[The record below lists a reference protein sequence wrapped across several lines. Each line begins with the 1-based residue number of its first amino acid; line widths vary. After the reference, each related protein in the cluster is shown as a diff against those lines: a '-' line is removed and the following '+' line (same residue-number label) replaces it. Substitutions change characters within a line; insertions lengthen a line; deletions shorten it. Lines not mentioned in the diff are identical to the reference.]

1 MLKNTI
7 PFLLVLVAGL
17 WLYDS
22 YVYRKAMSRKED
34 NEFGKINRVIAHDL
48 DAQVTI
54 WGPSTAWVNF
64 DADLIGQ
71 KTMLSCFNM
80 GLNGTSFYQ
89 YKPILSEFL
98 SYTKQTKYVV
108 FAVFPYE
115 FGSEKG
121 FYELYKFKHH
131 NTNARVSAMMRE
143 IQPVYGFKMGTVPF
157 YRLTAYDKY
166 FYQAAFYPENTKS
179 DRLGFAA
186 QDKIGFNE
194 LEVPGPISIDSASF
208 AQFKS
213 VLETIKTKGITPIVV
228 IPPFDKKGQ
237 SQISNLSY
245 FEKTITDLKA
255 QQVKVMNFLY
265 HPMCADKDMFYN
277 ISHLNAK
284 GAHQFSSAFAD
295 SLKVMIK

>member
-1 MLKNTI
+1 MLKNAI
-7 PFLLVLVAGL
+7 PFLLVLVGGL

-34 NEFGKINRVIAHDL
+34 NEFGKINRVMAHEL

-64 DADLIGQ
+64 DADLIEQ

-98 SYTKQTKYVV
+98 SYTKQPKYIV

-115 FGSEKG
+115 FGTEKG

-131 NTNARVSAMMRE
+131 NANAGVRSMISEV
-143 IQPVYGFKMGTVPF
+143 QPVYGFKIGQVPF
-157 YRLTAYDKY
+157 YRLTAYDKQ
-166 FYQAAFYPENTKS
+166 FYQAVFYPENTKS
-179 DRLGFAA
+179 DRLGFAP
-186 QDKIGFNE
+186 QDRTGFND
-194 LEVPGPISIDSASF
+194 LDVPGPISIDSTSF
-208 AQFKS
+208 AQFKA
-213 VLETIKTKGITPIVV
+213 VLETIRAKGITPIVV
-228 IPPFDKKGQ
+228 IPPFEKTGQ

-265 HPMCADKDMFYN
+265 HPICADKHMFYN

-284 GAHQFSSAFAD
+284 GAHQFSNAFAD